1 MFQIFF
7 ITIYFVFCS
16 SLHAAQGTNNSKTP
30 QSMEEMAEV
39 LKAKKAAL
47 EPFDPKKVKIDI
59 ESLGLDDLDKKTE
72 AQKQEEKEPA
82 IKNPPE
88 VKVDKAKEPEVNE
101 LPAAIP
107 APTITDKANS
117 SESNPIVPAAESSKV
132 GATIDKVQSL
142 NPISKIQNFLN
153 KKSNKPEEE
162 TIVAPRKFQKSKTEK
177 HINSAKKQSLK
188 KRLAAEEQ
196 KKLNEKKREEKLKK
210 LQDLRE
216 KYLIQIEKNSLQL
229 SDEDF
234 DESDQKI
241 VPRPKEINR
250 FISDEL
256 PAPPIL
262 NHYRTADNLHI
273 PLVPNIRERIEVLF
287 NAISSGSVSYFNSA
301 YKDVENSN
309 IRNQNGDTILTYSV
323 LLQKAA
329 IMASVLAKGADP
341 NLLSGLGYTPI
352 DIAIEM
358 LDIKALEL
366 LIDNKADP
374 KYIDAF
380 GRTYL
385 MHASRVGFLPAVEL
399 FVSKGVDVNAMDNDG
414 FTALSIAYRHKK
426 EIVVKYLLQNGAKT
440 WIEKP
445 YEPGDQS
452 LIKELENRWN

>member
-16 SLHAAQGTNNSKTP
+16 SLHAAQETNNRKTP
-30 QSMEEMAEV
+30 QSMEEMAED
-39 LKAKKAAL
+39 LKARKAAL

-88 VKVDKAKEPEVNE
+88 VKVDKAKEPEVKE
-101 LPAAIP
+101 LPAAIL

-117 SESNPIVPAAESSKV
+117 SESNPIVPAAESGKV

-142 NPISKIQNFLN
+142 NPVSKIQNFLN

-162 TIVAPRKFQKSKTEK
+162 TIVAPRKFQKTKTEK
-177 HINSAKKQSLK
+177 YINSAKKQSLK
-188 KRLAAEEQ
+188 KRLAAEKQ

-216 KYLIQIEKNSLQL
+216 KYLIQIEKNSSQL

-273 PLVPNIRERIEVLF
+273 PLVPTIRERVEVLF

-323 LLQKAA
+323 LLQKPA

-341 NLLSGLGYTPI
+341 NLPSGLGYTPI